1 MQGWGEREFCEI
13 KIFARFSNTDPCV
26 ARAVPRK
33 SSESVEKPRNDSDNA
48 TSRANPSSARDD
60 AVLIISHTD
69 RYLSA
74 RQYASKDKT
83 TRNDKA
89 ARHSSNKPSQNCVVQ
104 QTQSTKHLAPQSQH
118 EAQGTTH
125 HICRRFQPSSC
136 ASPSLRKCKHEWAGL
151 AGEGIPRRTAAADF
165 DSKRGGREGVPV
177 LSSPSIWINYPKI
190 GSAPPPLCYRY
201 DGSPEPYAAA
211 F

>member
-48 TSRANPSSARDD
+48 TPRADPSSARDD

-74 RQYASKDKT
+74 RRYASKDKT

-89 ARHSSNKPSQNCVVQ
+89 ARHSSNKPSQNCVAQ

-136 ASPSLRKCKHEWAGL
+136 ASPSLRKCKHEWAG
-151 AGEGIPRRTAAADF
+151 
-165 DSKRGGREGVPV
+165 GGREFPGGQRRRTSTARGKEGKGVPV
-177 LSSPSIWINYPKI
+177 ASSPSIWINTRK
-190 GSAPPPLCYRY
+190 SDLSLSSSCYRY

>member
-1 MQGWGEREFCEI
+1 MPVYWFGFVQGWGEREFCEI
-13 KIFARFSNTDPCV
+13 KIFARFSTTDPCV

-48 TSRANPSSARDD
+48 TPRANPSSARDD

-89 ARHSSNKPSQNCVVQ
+89 ARDSSNKPSQNCVAQ
-104 QTQSTKHLAPQSQH
+104 QTQSTTHLAPQSQH

-136 ASPSLRKCKHEWAGL
+136 ASPSLRKCKHEWAGG
-151 AGEGIPRRTAAADF
+151 GEFPGGQRRRTSTARGKGIPVANRPRV
-165 DSKRGGREGVPV
+165 SG
-177 LSSPSIWINYPKI
+177 
-190 GSAPPPLCYRY
+190 
-201 DGSPEPYAAA
+201 
-211 F
+211 

>member
-1 MQGWGEREFCEI
+1 M
-13 KIFARFSNTDPCV
+13 
-26 ARAVPRK
+26 
-33 SSESVEKPRNDSDNA
+33 
-48 TSRANPSSARDD
+48 
-60 AVLIISHTD
+60 SHTD

-165 DSKRGGREGVPV
+165 DSKREGREGGTGCFVPV
-177 LSSPSIWINYPKI
+177 DLDNYPKI
-190 GSAPPPLCYRY
+190 GPVSPPPRATATTDPLNPMQLLSRVSVPSAPTSISHISSLLR
-201 DGSPEPYAAA
+201 
-211 F
+211 